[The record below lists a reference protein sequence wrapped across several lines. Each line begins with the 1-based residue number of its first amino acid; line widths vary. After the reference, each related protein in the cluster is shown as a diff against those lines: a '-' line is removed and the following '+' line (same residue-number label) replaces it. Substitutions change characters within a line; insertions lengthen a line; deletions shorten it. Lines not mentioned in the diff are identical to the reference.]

1 MFNVDKIINK
11 NKEHIVKLHK
21 KYFIIKLYNS
31 FGLSICKTE
40 PFTLD
45 SERKVLTNIIE
56 LIKENPSNY
65 SADIEYYIKHNE
77 KITINING
85 SFMETKEMAINKL
98 KELEVHKDEPRI
110 IDSDIDPLL
119 FNMLPNL
126 NIQYNNRII
135 VIGSNDGKT
144 LEILNM
150 LSTTVEISKTIK
162 DTERNIIKLL
172 EYVGISKKFFTNKEI
187 ERLNQFLDAI

>member
-45 SERKVLTNIIE
+45 SGRKVLNNIIE

-85 SFMETKEMAINKL
+85 SFIGTNEMAINKL
-98 KELEVHKDEPRI
+98 KELEEHKDEPRI
-110 IDSDIDPLL
+110 IDSDMDPLL
-119 FNMLPNL
+119 FNTLPNL

-150 LSTTVEISKTIK
+150 LSTTVEISKTIE

>member
-1 MFNVDKIINK
+1 MFKVDKIINK

-31 FGLSICKTE
+31 FGLSICKTD

-45 SERKVLTNIIE
+45 SGRKVLTNIIE
-56 LIKENPSNY
+56 LIKGNPSNY
-65 SADIEYYIKHNE
+65 SADIEYYIRHNE
-77 KITINING
+77 KITINVNC
-85 SFMETKEMAINKL
+85 SFMETEEMIISKL
-98 KELEVHKDEPRI
+98 KELEEYKDEPRI
-110 IDSDIDPLL
+110 IDSGVDSVL
-119 FNMLPNL
+119 FNTLTNL
-126 NIQYNNRII
+126 NIQCNNRII

-150 LSTTVEISKTIK
+150 LSTTVEISKTIE
-162 DTERNIIKLL
+162 DNQRNIIKLL

-187 ERLNQFLDAI
+187 ERLNQFLDSI

>member
-45 SERKVLTNIIE
+45 SGRKVLTNIIG

-65 SADIEYYIKHNE
+65 SADIEYYIKHND

-85 SFMETKEMAINKL
+85 SFMKTKEMAINKL
-98 KELEVHKDEPRI
+98 KELEEHKDEPRI
-110 IDSDIDPLL
+110 IDSDMDPLL
-119 FNMLPNL
+119 FNTLPNL

-150 LSTTVEISKTIK
+150 LSTTVEISKTIE
-162 DTERNIIKLL
+162 DTKRNIIKLL